1 MTVKH
6 CASGLLLTALWLV
19 ATAAS
24 AAVPEGWQEF
34 RHSSGAVLSHP
45 PDWQVSEQP
54 GGLVLQ
60 PSDPQLNE
68 LIVATGMAANGLTDP
83 ASEQVANYL
92 DFALTQTV
100 PGIRRIGAPESVAAA
115 RGEGALYRYTAATFD
130 GTEITSHVYVTI
142 QDDIAF
148 SLSAVGTPD
157 VIARRLETLEQIF
170 GSMSSRSAGAG
181 GASANASSSAASG
194 GSSSTGDDPRLVGMF
209 AGEAIAGGGDSG
221 IYVNTRLVYVLN
233 PDGTL
238 HYGAQSHFSASD
250 RDYNGDLIYTASGSS
265 DGSVE
270 SGRWSAGNG
279 FLTINWDSG
288 QRSYFAYGFEPD
300 GSLVLRNPQT
310 RKLINFY
317 SRVR

>member
-1 MTVKH
+1 MTAKLFAVSLL
-6 CASGLLLTALWLV
+6 AAIAGLTV
-19 ATAAS
+19 MS
-24 AAVPEGWQEF
+24 AESAPPEGWQEF

-45 PDWQVSEQP
+45 PEWQVSEQP

-60 PSDPQLNE
+60 PPDADPNE

-83 ASEQVANYL
+83 ASDGVANYL
-92 DFALTQTV
+92 DLSLMQMI
-100 PGIRRIGAPESVAAA
+100 PGIRRTGAPETVSAAQ
-115 RGEGALYRYTAATFD
+115 GEGALYRYSAVGFD
-130 GTEITSHVYVTI
+130 GTEVTSHVYVTI
-142 QDDIAF
+142 ENDIAF

-157 VIARRLETLEQIF
+157 LMERRAATLEQVFATI
-170 GSMSSRSAGAG
+170 GSGSAT
-181 GASANASSSAASG
+181 ASG
-194 GSSSTGDDPRLVGMF
+194 GATQPSSGGGSASSDDSRLVGMF
-209 AGEAIAGGGDSG
+209 AGEALAGGGDYG
-221 IYVNTRLVYVLN
+221 VYVNTRLVYVLN
-233 PDGTL
+233 PDGSL

-270 SGRWSAGNG
+270 SGRWSAANG
-279 FLTINWDSG
+279 FLTIDWNSG